1 MILGI
6 DVGQK
11 NIGVCVVSGDAAV
24 HRWAVWEAEGS
35 HAKEICECLLANA
48 TDEFLEGVTRVVIE
62 RQPSKNPTMT
72 RIQHYLEFYFA
83 SRNLPVCLQDAKHKL
98 LYAAS
103 TPWFPS
109 DATDKSWTYRHRKNL
124 SIRTTAAFLEA
135 TNQPLRGVFEASKKK
150 DDLADALWHA
160 MAFAKFSVV
169 THAPQAK
176 TKKKIVARAP
186 TEKQRRSGKLSES
199 NVKYLLQKASSPADA
214 VREDK
219 ALGRAVAKH
228 FGDLETCLQ
237 SLAFSRSGTNNRADP
252 GRGDDNPAR
261 R

>member
-11 NIGVCVVSGDAAV
+11 NIGVCVVSGDTV
-24 HRWAVWEAEGS
+24 HRWAVWEARGS
-35 HAKEICECLLANA
+35 RADEICECLLAHA

-72 RIQHYLEFYFA
+72 RIQHYLEFFFVLRA
-83 SRNLPVCLQDAKHKL
+83 LPVSLQDAKHKL

-109 DATDKSWTYRHRKNL
+109 DATEKSWTYRHRKNL
-124 SIRTTAAFLEA
+124 SIRTTSAFLEA
-135 TNQPLRGVFEASKKK
+135 THQPLRSVFDASKKK

-169 THAPQAK
+169 THVPE
-176 TKKKIVARAP
+176 TKKAKKIVARAP
-186 TEKQRRSGKLSES
+186 TEKQRRCGRLSES
-199 NVKYLLQKASSPADA
+199 NVKYLLQKAINPADA
-214 VREDK
+214 VRDDK

-228 FGDLETCLQ
+228 FGSLETCLQ
-237 SLAFSRSGTNNRADP
+237 SLGYK
-252 GRGDDNPAR
+252 
-261 R
+261 